1 MKKLLFILTLPILAM
16 NCGNNGTS
24 TSKGSQKNSKEFSQF
39 WYKGK
44 AEITSYKL
52 QQARYGEIHDGTAIT
67 IFVTEDFS
75 KEKHVKLDN
84 PQIAGDDAVPVLKL
98 NLVKKF
104 NTGVYPYSM
113 MLSVFKP
120 VDTNTWKH
128 ALKITASS
136 QEWCGH
142 TFTQID
148 SKNNNFLATLYS
160 YFESEGTN
168 EKKISMT
175 YLEDELW
182 VQLRIDPMSLPTG
195 ELQVIPGLLQQRLLH
210 SNLQEEKAFATLEK
224 STKAPQW
231 LATERPLMQY
241 ALNYEALQRKLTI
254 YFNQGFPYEIAGWEE
269 SYPDPFGKVKH
280 LLTTK
285 AVKNKTLML
294 DYWNHHDKKD
304 AALRDSLGLN

>member
-1 MKKLLFILTLPILAM
+1 M
-16 NCGNNGTS
+16 GT
-24 TSKGSQKNSKEFSQF
+24 
-39 WYKGK
+39 
-44 AEITSYKL
+44 
-52 QQARYGEIHDGTAIT
+52 
-67 IFVTEDFS
+67 
-75 KEKHVKLDN
+75 
-84 PQIAGDDAVPVLKL
+84 
-98 NLVKKF
+98 
-104 NTGVYPYSM
+104 
-113 MLSVFKP
+113 
-120 VDTNTWKH
+120 
-128 ALKITASS
+128 
-136 QEWCGH
+136 
-142 TFTQID
+142 
-148 SKNNNFLATLYS
+148 
-160 YFESEGTN
+160 
-168 EKKISMT
+168 
-175 YLEDELW
+175 
-182 VQLRIDPMSLPTG
+182 IDPMSLPTG